1 MHSETMDKTD
11 TQDFKT
17 VAKFSEPVPAE
28 IVAGMLRDNGIPA
41 AVFGASSP
49 YPCLNYVHP
58 IEGKVNEDDYEKA
71 VSLIPEEYRL
81 KEE

>member
-1 MHSETMDKTD
+1 METTD
-11 TQDFKT
+11 TQKFKT

-49 YPCLNYVHP
+49 YPCVNYAQP
-58 IEGKVNEDDYEKA
+58 IEVKVNADDYEKA
-71 VSLIPEEYRL
+71 VALLPEDYRM
-81 KEE
+81 ED